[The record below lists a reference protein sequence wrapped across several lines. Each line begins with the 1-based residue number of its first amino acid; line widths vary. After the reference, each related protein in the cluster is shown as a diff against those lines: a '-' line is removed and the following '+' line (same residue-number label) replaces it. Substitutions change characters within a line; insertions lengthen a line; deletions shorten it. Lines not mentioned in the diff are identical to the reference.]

1 MEQTACIQHPGSDT
15 LPTTVD
21 GRSEVGCKSLKCRPW
36 PALCLAL
43 MQGMADPQHLRA
55 VELMSKTVQKCFC
68 SRDPGMATAAPS
80 PPPPLQQKDAN
91 AISPSEL
98 SPPCSTGLVPTPVVS
113 GKAKQVAAKIATAA
127 AALVDASA
135 AVLSERKC
143 GGAGGI

>member
-1 MEQTACIQHPGSDT
+1 
-15 LPTTVD
+15 
-21 GRSEVGCKSLKCRPW
+21 
-36 PALCLAL
+36 
-43 MQGMADPQHLRA
+43 
-55 VELMSKTVQKCFC
+55 
-68 SRDPGMATAAPS
+68 MATAAPS

-135 AVLSERKC
+135 AAAAVLSERKC
-143 GGAGGI
+143 GGAGGIWAWAYFLLPSFTYYNQAAATLSWPRILSLLPEASPRPPPCYV